1 MSNVLGNSVVY
12 SLFGESHGPLVGMT
26 IHNLPAGVTIDQ
38 QVIRANLIA
47 RQTGGM
53 LTSQRR
59 EADEVEWVSGVV
71 DNITTGAP
79 LSFIIKNNDYK
90 LQDYRQIR
98 HLARPSHADYTAHIK
113 YDGYNDKSGGGMF
126 SGRLT
131 SCYVVAGSI
140 ARQLLAPQI
149 SLKAHL
155 VQLGKLSLPKDISNT
170 VGKSWLDGLSSPWR
184 GMVVEYLTDIQ
195 GEGDSVGGQVNL
207 IINGVPA
214 GIGEPLF
221 YSVESV
227 FSSWLFAIPGLK
239 AVQFGDGVALAGLKG
254 SVANDIPYYE
264 DGRVKHRSNRNG
276 GVLGGISNGMPLDI
290 TVTFKP
296 TSSIYKAQPTI
307 DLSTQQNSTIEV
319 TGRHDPAFV
328 IRTPIVVESVAAMAL
343 YDLVRMAQR

>member
-1 MSNVLGNSVVY
+1 MGNSVVY

-26 IHNLPAGVTIDQ
+26 IHNLPAGITLDQ
-38 QVIRANLIA
+38 QAIRNNLTA

-59 EADEVEWVSGVV
+59 ESDEVEWVSGVIDSV
-71 DNITTGAP
+71 TTGAP

-90 LQDYRQIR
+90 SQDYRQIR
-98 HLARPSHADYTAHIK
+98 HLVRPSHADYTAYVK
-113 YDGYNDKSGGGMF
+113 YDGFNDKSGGGMF

-140 ARQLLAPQI
+140 VKQLLSPQI
-149 SLKAHL
+149 NFKAHL
-155 VQLGKLSLPKDISNT
+155 IQLGKLSLPKDIS
-170 VGKSWLDGLSSPWR
+170 GGGDKCWLDSLASPWR
-184 GMVVEYLTDIQ
+184 GMVVEYLSDIQ

-207 IINGVPA
+207 IIDGVPA

-227 FSSWLFAIPGLK
+227 LSSWFFVIPGLK

-264 DGRVKHRSNRNG
+264 DGQLKHRSNRNG

-296 TSSIYKAQPTI
+296 TSSIYKAQQTV
-307 DLSTQQNSTIEV
+307 DLVTQQNSTIEL
-319 TGRHDPAFV
+319 TGRHDPAYV